1 MAALS
6 NEQII
11 EAIRGKTILEL
22 SELIKAVEEEF
33 GVTAAVPVA
42 PVAEGGGAG
51 SVAAEEQTEFA
62 VVLKGLAEP
71 GKKIAVIKEVR
82 NVISGLGLK
91 EAKDLVEGA
100 PKTLKENVSKEEAAK
115 IKESMTAAGA
125 LIEIS

>member
-51 SVAAEEQTEFA
+51 SVAAEEQTEFT

-71 GKKIAVIKEVR
+71 GKKSRLLKRCATL
-82 NVISGLGLK
+82 SQGL
-91 EAKDLVEGA
+91 A
-100 PKTLKENVSKEEAAK
+100 
-115 IKESMTAAGA
+115 
-125 LIEIS
+125 

>member
-51 SVAAEEQTEFA
+51 SDRKS
-62 VVLKGLAEP
+62 VV
-71 GKKIAVIKEVR
+71 
-82 NVISGLGLK
+82 
-91 EAKDLVEGA
+91 
-100 PKTLKENVSKEEAAK
+100 
-115 IKESMTAAGA
+115 
-125 LIEIS
+125 